1 MAEKGLLSIVVL
13 VYNTEAYLR
22 ECFDSL
28 LNQSYKNI
36 EIIAVDDG
44 SSDGSYSICEEYQ
57 ARYSHFRCVRK
68 ANEGGAVAGNYGLAM
83 ARGEYAAFVDSDDF
97 VTSDGYSL
105 MMHEALNQK
114 ADIVIGR
121 AAYLRSGELSFVD
134 FLYQPFVWKQYRIVD
149 GVREFPDLIHD
160 GFYWNKVFRL
170 AFLRQH
176 SLGMEPGLL
185 YADGLFV
192 RQAYWHSQR
201 TVIIPQLVYIW
212 RSRSDELN
220 TSITQRLT
228 SPDVFRDRLISM
240 RLDWE
245 KLDRFPAADWYKHR
259 VAVCNLQRALLVAHS
274 IIASKALRQVFLE
287 TMQELLDLYRDVD
300 MTALGARRLLYL
312 ELIKM
317 NEVAGLCYLL
327 GLPYKGREVWE
338 EDGKIYWKQP
348 FFNSPDF
355 YVDRS
360 VCEVK
365 FPVAGFFEIS
375 ALLFNADGLYLELSI
390 HESMRRDCKIEFEM
404 QGIFGEGVVLF
415 KELGSVAPGTFAYS
429 LAFDILECLSKDA
442 VYGLVMN
449 YTYGGVSGYFRIG
462 RALVDDAV
470 LSVLPFQSPCGR
482 ELFWSAGVGGIGMQ
496 SISARKFLE

>member
-1 MAEKGLLSIVVL
+1 MADKGLLSIIVL

-44 SSDGSYSICEEYQ
+44 SIDDSYSICQEYQ
-57 ARYSHFRCVRK
+57 ARYSFFRCIRK
-68 ANEGGAVAGNYGLAM
+68 VNEGGAVAGNYGLSM
-83 ARGEYAAFVDSDDF
+83 ARGEYAALVDSDDF

-105 MMHEALNQK
+105 MMQEALEQK
-114 ADIVIGR
+114 ADVVIGR

-134 FLYQPFVWKQYRIVD
+134 FLYQPFVWKEYRVVN

-170 AFLRQH
+170 AFLREH

-212 RSRSDELN
+212 RSRSDEGN

-228 SPDVFRDRLISM
+228 SPEVFRDRLISM

-287 TMQELLDLYRDVD
+287 SMQELLELYREVD
-300 MTALGARRLLYL
+300 MSALGARRLLYL
-312 ELIKM
+312 ELIRM
-317 NEVAGLCYLL
+317 GEVAGLCYLL
-327 GLPYKGREVWE
+327 GLPYKDREVWE
-338 EDGKIYWKQP
+338 EDGRIYWKQP
-348 FFNSPDF
+348 FLNNPDF

-360 VCEVK
+360 VCELK
-365 FPVAGFFEIS
+365 LPVAGFFEIS
-375 ALLFNADGLYLELSI
+375 SLLFRADGLYLELSM
-390 HESMRRDCKIEFEM
+390 HESIKRDCEIEFEM
-404 QGIFGEGVVLF
+404 QGIFGEGVLLF
-415 KELGSVAPGTFAYS
+415 EEVDSAVPGVYAYS
-429 LAFDILECLSKDA
+429 LPFSILESLPKEA

-449 YTYGGVSGYFRIG
+449 YTFAGVRGYFRVG
-462 RALVDDAV
+462 RGLLDDA
-470 LSVLPFQSPCGR
+470 LISVLPVQSPCGR
-482 ELFWSAGVGGIGMQ
+482 EVFWSAGVGGVGMQ
-496 SISARKFLE
+496 KISARKFLE